1 MSEIPVQVI
10 VAAFTAPDG
19 AEKVMADIKLGKKAG
34 LIGIQD
40 AAVVVKDAGG
50 NLKITDAKRRSR
62 RRRGFIT
69 GGVIGG
75 VLGLIA
81 GPVGWMAVGGG
92 ALGALAG
99 KVAGGPLR
107 SAMESIGEALTPES
121 SAIVAVIEHT
131 WMARL
136 EAELAAEGARVIHEA
151 LKADIA
157 AQLNAGGH
165 VLYTA
170 IGGADT
176 HGVARVAET
185 PEGISAS
192 GVLVTEEGVF
202 VGDAQLTDETGE
214 E

>member
-10 VAAFTAPDG
+10 VAAFSTPDG

-34 LIGIQD
+34 LIGMQD

-50 NLKITDAKRRSR
+50 NLKITDAKHRSR

-92 ALGALAG
+92 AIGVLAG
-99 KVAGGPLR
+99 RVAGGPLR
-107 SAMESIGEALTPES
+107 AAMEDIGTALTPES

-131 WMARL
+131 WVARL
-136 EAELAAEGARVIHEA
+136 EAELAAEGARVVHEA
-151 LKADIA
+151 LKSDIA
-157 AQLNAGGH
+157 AQLNAGGN

-170 IGGADT
+170 IGGADA
-176 HGVARVAET
+176 HGVARLAET
-185 PEGISAS
+185 PAGVQAG
-192 GVLVTEEGVF
+192 GVLVTAEGVF